1 MKLEENEAVLCTVK
15 RIDGTTVFLEIEGNG
30 LGTMIFSEVSAGRI
44 RNIRDFIVINKK
56 IVCKVLRIR
65 GENIELSLRRVTGK
79 EREEVLD
86 DHKKEKNLQSML
98 KPVLKDKSM
107 EVFDKIKAEY
117 YIPDFLEEAKEKP
130 KILEKFMSKAE
141 AQQMEKIFTE
151 KKEKEKEVKKM
162 ITLVSLSDSGIK
174 DIKSILGTKDAE
186 IRYLGSS
193 KFAISVKAKDFK
205 LANQR
210 LEQVLKGI
218 EEKAKA
224 LKAKIQIR

>member
-79 EREEVLD
+79 EREEVLE

-98 KPVLKDKSM
+98 KPVLKGRSM
-107 EVFDKIKAEY
+107 EIFDKIKAEY
-117 YIPDFLEEAKEKP
+117 HILDFLEDAKKKP

-162 ITLVSLSDSGIK
+162 ITLVSLSDSGIR
-174 DIKSILGTKDAE
+174 DIKFILETKDAK

-205 LANQR
+205 LANQQ
-210 LEQVLKGI
+210 LEQVLKTI
-218 EEKAKA
+218 EEKAKV
-224 LKAKIQIR
+224 LKAKMQIK